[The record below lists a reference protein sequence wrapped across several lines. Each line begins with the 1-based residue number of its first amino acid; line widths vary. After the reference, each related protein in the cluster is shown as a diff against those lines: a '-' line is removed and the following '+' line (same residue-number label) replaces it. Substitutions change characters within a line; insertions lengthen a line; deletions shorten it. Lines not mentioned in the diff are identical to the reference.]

1 MASYGL
7 QWPGPLGS
15 RLAVSNLHLP
25 WPTMGSNGQDH
36 SAQGMQSQ
44 ISNSHGLLWA
54 PMIRAT
60 QLKTCSLKSPPPM
73 VSYGLQWSW
82 LLSSGHVVSNSHLPW
97 SPMGSN
103 GQGNS
108 AQDMPSQIS
117 TSNGLLWAPMVK
129 ATQLKTNSLKSP
141 PSMASYGLQWSGQ
154 HSSRHA
160 VSNLHL

>member
-117 TSNGLLWAPMVK
+117 TSNGLLWAPMVT
-129 ATQLKTNSLKSP
+129 AQDYQYYTRYMWL
-141 PSMASYGLQWSGQ
+141 
-154 HSSRHA
+154 A
-160 VSNLHL
+160 VCAHGGCWLG